1 MAKIYLIRHG
11 EAASTWAD
19 AVDPG
24 LSELGRT
31 QAQAAARTLATKGPM
46 KLISSPLARAR
57 ETAEPLARTW
67 KTNVAIANDV
77 AEIPSPGIKLDER
90 GAWLRKMMAG
100 RWDETADEIKAWRQ
114 GVIDYLV
121 NIKQDSAIFSHFIAI
136 NVAVGSALAR
146 DDVMCFSPANG
157 SITILASAE
166 GTLTLIETG
175 AAGTTVVR

>member
-31 QAQAAARTLATKGPM
+31 QAQEAARALSTKGPL

-57 ETAEPLARTW
+57 ETAEPLARAW
-67 KTNVAIANDV
+67 KTNVAIANEV
-77 AEIPSPGIKLDER
+77 AEIPSPGIKLEER
-90 GAWLRKMMAG
+90 GAWLRKLMAG
-100 RWDETADEIKAWRQ
+100 RWGDTPNEIKAWRQ
-114 GVIDYLV
+114 GVVDYLV
-121 NIKQDSAIFSHFIAI
+121 NIKQDSAIFSHFVAI
-136 NVAVGSALAR
+136 NVAVGAALGR
-146 DDVMCFSPANG
+146 DDVVCFSPANA

-166 GTLTLIETG
+166 GALTLIETG